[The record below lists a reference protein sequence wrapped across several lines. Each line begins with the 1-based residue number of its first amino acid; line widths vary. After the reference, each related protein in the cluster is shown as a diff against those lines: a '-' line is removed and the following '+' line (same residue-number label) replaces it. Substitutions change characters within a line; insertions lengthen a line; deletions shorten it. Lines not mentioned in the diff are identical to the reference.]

1 MIFDK
6 CMKIL
11 SCIQKSPKSVK
22 EISTETNIPITTV
35 YRIIRIFEDHN
46 MLLMKGDIATAKY
59 RLFQSK
65 GSMDVL
71 GEKLHEIF

>member
-6 CMKIL
+6 CIKIL

-22 EISTETNIPITTV
+22 EISAETNIPITTV
-35 YRIIRIFEDHN
+35 YRMIRIFENHN
-46 MLLMKGDIATAKY
+46 MLLMKGEIATAKY

-65 GSMDVL
+65 GNLDVL
-71 GEKLHEIF
+71 EKKLHEIF